1 MPHKIT
7 KSKSLNCPV
16 SKAFLFLLRYSE
28 ITMTIHSGN
37 DCPLLNNP
45 YVTVGIFD
53 GVHLGHRALLDQ
65 LVLKAGNAGRES
77 VVITFEPHPRLV
89 LPGEKSNLMFLST
102 PEEKKELLGKSRI
115 DHLIIMPFTGELAG
129 MDAGQ
134 FISEILIRKV
144 GAGYLLV
151 GYDNHFGKGRADD
164 FMSIRNHALR
174 HGLETEQVE
183 GIKGP
188 EGFISST
195 TIRNALLSGR
205 LDTANASLGYS
216 YPITGV
222 VVPGKKLGHL
232 LGFPTANIRTP
243 ENKLVPADGVYAVEV
258 FTGSDKYKGM
268 LSIGVNP
275 TVNKDRKIR
284 SVEVHIIDFDGDIYG
299 QTIKV
304 VFRFRMRD
312 EKKFENTGLLFE
324 QMKLDRIEALRLL
337 T

>member
-1 MPHKIT
+1 M
-7 KSKSLNCPV
+7 
-16 SKAFLFLLRYSE
+16 LRYSE
-28 ITMTIHSGN
+28 NTMMIHFGN
-37 DCPLLNNP
+37 DYPSLDKP
-45 YVTVGIFD
+45 YVTVGVFD

-65 LVLKAGNAGRES
+65 LVLKSRQAGRES

-89 LPGEKSNLMFLST
+89 LSGEKSSLSFLST
-102 PEEKKELLGKSRI
+102 PEEKKELLGKSGI
-115 DHLIIMPFTGELAG
+115 NHLIIMPFTSELAG

-134 FISEILIRKV
+134 FISTLLTGKI

-151 GYDNHFGKGRADD
+151 GYDNHFGKDRSSD
-164 FMSIRNHALR
+164 FRSIRNHALM

-195 TIRNALLSGR
+195 TIREALLSRR
-205 LDTANASLGYS
+205 LDTANACLGYS
-216 YPITGV
+216 YSITGEV
-222 VVPGKKLGHL
+222 VEGRNLGHL
-232 LGFPTANIRTP
+232 LGFPTANIRPP
-243 ENKLVPADGVYAVEV
+243 ENKLVPADGVYAVETFV
-258 FTGSDKYKGM
+258 GNDKYNGM

-275 TVNKDRKIR
+275 TVNKDRMSR
-284 SVEVHIIDFDGDIYG
+284 SVEVNIFGFSGDLYG

-304 VFRFRMRD
+304 VFRYWMRE
-312 EKKFENTGLLFE
+312 EKNFSTTGQLSD